1 MNVIIITLKENIA
14 NLNNANLLFT
24 DTIYEIKT
32 NDLYEDFHKYKDLF
46 DFSGYPKDSKF
57 FDPVN
62 SNLGWLFR
70 GTFSDRG

>member
-24 DTIYEIKT
+24 DTVYEIKT

-46 DFSGYPKDSKF
+46 DFSGCPKF